1 MIIKIHESKYPY
13 VLKTQIAFFF
23 FKVGSYYIALVDL
36 KFAV

>member
-23 FKVGSYYIALVDL
+23 KVGSYYIALVGL